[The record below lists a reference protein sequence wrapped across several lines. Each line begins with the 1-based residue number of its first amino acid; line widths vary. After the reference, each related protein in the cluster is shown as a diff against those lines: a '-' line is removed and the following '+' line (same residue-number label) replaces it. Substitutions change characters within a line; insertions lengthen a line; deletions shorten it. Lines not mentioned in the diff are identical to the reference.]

1 MKMKR
6 MTVPILAGS
15 LLLAA
20 VPALAASPAGSSPYA
35 TSTSFIESAATA
47 YLNDADFQYTGWSQK
62 MADLELDIL
71 HKKVAVSAQAKA
83 DLDKA
88 WDNLKASWA
97 QLRSTN
103 NKDWD
108 SARASWESAAK
119 GMQDAWQHLAP
130 KQG

>member
-1 MKMKR
+1 
-6 MTVPILAGS
+6 
-15 LLLAA
+15 
-20 VPALAASPAGSSPYA
+20 
-35 TSTSFIESAATA
+35 
-47 YLNDADFQYTGWSQK
+47 